1 MFKSESI
8 KSDPLK
14 VGTDIIN
21 FIDGGGHLW
30 QFFLYTLDWTPTSVL
45 HC

>member
-1 MFKSESI
+1 MFKYESI

-30 QFFLYTLDWTPTSVL
+30 
-45 HC
+45 